1 MAMFTLNDLENLKR
15 TGTSVQDIHYNLSNA
30 ILSSETVAANVR
42 TIDKATG
49 QFEIVLTGTI
59 GHKALA
65 KEVRPDVQKPRV

>member
-15 TGTSVQDIHYNLSNA
+15 TGTSVQEIHYNLSNA
-30 ILSSETVAANVR
+30 ILNSETVAANVR

-59 GHKALA
+59 GRKALTQ
-65 KEVRPDVQKPRV
+65 EIRPDMQKPRV